1 MATPRRRGGVL
12 GRLLRALRLAGE
24 GPEQTTPW
32 FTLQSEEPRWTVD
45 ESAAYL
51 QSMAMVLAFMAAF
64 LSLQRGRSDE
74 DPLVKDDVFDEEV
87 EA

>member
-1 MATPRRRGGVL
+1 M
-12 GRLLRALRLAGE
+12 
-24 GPEQTTPW
+24 
-32 FTLQSEEPRWTVD
+32 D